1 MDAANHIAGAAPISD
16 DVTEQIVKL
25 AKIDFAAVNKALSS
39 CGVARY
45 TRERLIQFMG
55 DRCRQFTHHCH
66 SAEMAQF
73 VPVLLGLEFCLFPIS
88 DVEEHAGHPQRL
100 SCFIV
105 VTAATSIDPANGAV
119 GPLYPEF
126 NL

>member
-55 DRCRQFTHHCH
+55 DRCRQFTHDCH
-66 SAEMAQF
+66 SAEMAQLF
-73 VPVLLGLEFCLFPIS
+73 PVLLGLEFRLFPIS
-88 DVEEHAGHPQRL
+88 DVEAHGSPPQRL
-100 SCFIV
+100 ARLIV
-105 VTAATSIDPANGAV
+105 VTAASGSV
-119 GPLYPEF
+119 RG
-126 NL
+126 